1 MSSYGNE
8 DERLFLGGAGEG
20 YYGAGG
26 LVQFRSIRLTKTK
39 KDMLWFVRGL
49 SLFDIIINGG
59 KVHSVDWKKFSK
71 SCIWYFKV
79 ICDLLCSIK
88 IKIKIV
94 ESNEKI
100 SSKKNKYPK
109 YIKYCLTN
117 LINNKKIIKIN
128 LDYMNISYKPFKS
141 LFISSSCPCPN
152 MLLFDNICNMFKN
165 CTQIQYNINTYLTK
179 FKISLLFICSLL
191 EILFSIIGNDLIVL
205 NKIELI
211 DYKFDNDINFSK
223 CLSLF
228 KKKNYKWNVKH
239 VKREKKNKINYND
252 TFEDLHIFRVK

>member
-8 DERLFLGGAGEG
+8 DERLFLGGAGDG
-20 YYGAGG
+20 LYGAGG

-59 KVHSVDWKKFSK
+59 KVSNWKKFSK
-71 SCIWYFKV
+71 SCIWYFKL

-128 LDYMNISYKPFKS
+128 LFAMNFSYKPFKS

-165 CTQIQYNINTYLTK
+165 CTQIQYNMWTNWTK
-179 FKISLLFICSLL
+179 FKISKEYICLLLDSLSK
-191 EILFSIIGNDLIVL
+191 FVNNKL
-205 NKIELI
+205 NKIILI
-211 DYKFDNDINFSK
+211 DYKFDNDINFEK

-228 KKKNYKWNVKH
+228 KKKNSKWNIKH
-239 VKREKKNKINYND
+239 IERKNEINDQDGYS
-252 TFEDLHIFRVK
+252 DLHIFCVK